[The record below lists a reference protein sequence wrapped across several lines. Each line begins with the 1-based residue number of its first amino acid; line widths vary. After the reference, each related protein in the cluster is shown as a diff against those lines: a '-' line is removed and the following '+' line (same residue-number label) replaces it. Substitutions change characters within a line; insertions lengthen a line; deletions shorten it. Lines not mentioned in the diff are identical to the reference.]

1 MQRSYNLI
9 FSWLTIL
16 MTLYSLFPFYVITV
30 CLFSF
35 CLFNDAGL
43 TYIKP
48 LKDIWRHTPLLW
60 DAGQYLNFEF
70 SCNRKHRSC
79 EWHSC
84 NYESQKKM
92 SKHQIQSGGFSR
104 RFKISHLPHQIF
116 SLPFECISVFLFRG
130 MLWSHFS
137 LRLLVFHWSCYG
149 KKKKKEK
156 ITALFALWVG
166 LRLRGKGEG

>member
-30 CLFSF
+30 CLFPF
-35 CLFNDAGL
+35 CLFNDTGL

-48 LKDIWRHTPLLW
+48 LKDIWKHTPLLW

-84 NYESQKKM
+84 NYESQKKCLNT
-92 SKHQIQSGGFSR
+92 KFSR
-104 RFKISHLPHQIF
+104 GFFHVVLRFHICLIKYFPCLLSAFL
-116 SLPFECISVFLFRG
+116 SSCLEECFGAISVWGFWCFTEAVMER
-130 MLWSHFS
+130 
-137 LRLLVFHWSCYG
+137 
-149 KKKKKEK
+149 KKKKSQPFLLCESD
-156 ITALFALWVG
+156 
-166 LRLRGKGEG
+166 

>member
-1 MQRSYNLI
+1 MQSSCNLI
-9 FSWLTIL
+9 FSWLIIL
-16 MTLYSLFPFYVITV
+16 MTLYSLFPFYVISV

-48 LKDIWRHTPLLW
+48 LKDIWTHTPLLW
-60 DAGQYLNFEF
+60 NAGHLNVEF

-84 NYESQKKM
+84 KYESQKKCL
-92 SKHQIQSGGFSR
+92 KTKFSR
-104 RFKISHLPHQIF
+104 FKFSHLPHQIF

-149 KKKKKEK
+149 KKKEKEK
-156 ITALFALWVG
+156 NHSPFCSVSRTKIE
-166 LRLRGKGEG
+166 GEGRRIESK